1 MLLTDAKALKS
12 FARVAAA
19 LCLLLGAAGAAR
31 AQSSDPNFPAPV
43 FSEEVTGRIAPRDVG
58 DPRRTRHFYTFQ
70 GVEGD
75 LVITLE
81 SAELTGDVDLFTAST
96 QRPLLKF
103 TLYGGLTSKVTK
115 SVYLRAEQSLVLRVE
130 ARAAGEAEGSYRIRF
145 GGAFAPAPAGL
156 AEVPPPP
163 TLAEPE
169 AERRPGTRRVTS
181 TGARI
186 EEPRTETAAVEEPA
200 PTPTPTPAETAARP
214 AGRERT
220 PPTRRGRARTP
231 SRRQPAPAATPPAE
245 TAGTEGRETPA
256 ETPPAEATPE
266 AERPAAPRPSRGARR
281 RGSRPANRGT
291 TAEERAA
298 ATDSA
303 AAAAQPPAE
312 TQPAEPAPAE
322 AESAPPGQRLVIVSK
337 DGTIIVREMSKVRR
351 VIVDSNQLVVTLKDG
366 KVIRYP
372 LSNVERMSIEP

>member
-1 MLLTDAKALKS
+1 MLLTDAKALKPLV
-12 FARVAAA
+12 RVAAA
-19 LCLLLGAAGAAR
+19 LCLLLGAAHAAR

-43 FSEEVTGRIAPRDVG
+43 FSEEVSGRIAPRDVG
-58 DPRRTRHFYTFQ
+58 DPRRTRHFYTFR

-81 SAELTGDVDLFTAST
+81 STELTGDVDLFTAST

-103 TLYGGLTSKVTK
+103 TLYGGSASRVSK
-115 SVYLRAEQSLVLRVE
+115 SVYVRAEQALVLRVE

-156 AEVPPPP
+156 AEAPPPP

-186 EEPRTETAAVEEPA
+186 EEPRTETAAAEEPA
-200 PTPTPTPAETAARP
+200 PTPTPTPAETTARP
-214 AGRERT
+214 TRRET
-220 PPTRRGRARTP
+220 TSRRGRARPP
-231 SRRQPAPAATPPAE
+231 SRRQPAPAATAPADTAGAE
-245 TAGTEGRETPA
+245 TAGRETPSTSTPA
-256 ETPPAEATPE
+256 EATPAEATPE
-266 AERPAAPRPSRGARR
+266 AERPATPRPTRGARR
-281 RGSRPANRGT
+281 RGSRPANRSA

-298 ATDSA
+298 AD
-303 AAAAQPPAE
+303 AAAQPPA
-312 TQPAEPAPAE
+312 ASAPAE
-322 AESAPPGQRLVIVSK
+322 AQPAPPGQRLVIVSK

-351 VIVDSNQLVVTLKDG
+351 VMIDSGQLVVTLKDG
-366 KVIRYP
+366 KVIRHQ